1 MSFADLQLDDLN
13 DVTEINDAFSTLP
26 IGQYSFELSAKLGEN
41 DKDAKKKDGTPRT
54 QQRLELK
61 YKVLDVVSIED
72 GVPEPKLGTV
82 HTEFADL
89 DKEGLRFMKIKLQ
102 AIGEKMGTSELK
114 SILIAL
120 EGGIVVNGAVTH
132 RKYKDKDNIE
142 RVNASVSDTGFE
154 VMM

>member
-13 DVTEINDAFSTLP
+13 DVTQINDAFSTLP

-41 DKDAKKKDGTPRT
+41 DKDAKKKDGSPRT

-132 RKYKDKDNIE
+132 RTYKDKDDIE